1 MRIELTLNGRPAV
14 WEIEPGERLLDALRR
29 HGVYSVKR
37 GCETGDCGAC
47 VALLDGE
54 PVSSCVV
61 AAARARGAQV
71 VTLEGLA
78 GDPLLERVREAFL
91 AEGAVQCGYCTPGML
106 IVAWHLLR
114 EGGKVDEVTVRQA
127 LSGSLCRC
135 TGYVKPVRAVLLA
148 AQREKVIAHGHAPS
162 APAAP
167 GGGGAAGGHV
177 QAPLGGPAAGSPGHE
192 PGSPPGGQPGG
203 PAASTGG
210 ERP

>member
-1 MRIELTLNGRPAV
+1 MRIELTLNGRPVV

-61 AAARARGAQV
+61 AAARARGARV

-106 IVAWHLLR
+106 MSAKALLDADPDADR
-114 EGGKVDEVTVRQA
+114 HKIRQA
-127 LSGSLCRC
+127 IAGNLCRC
-135 TGYVKPVRAVLLA
+135 TGYE
-148 AQREKVIAHGHAPS
+148 QI
-162 APAAP
+162 
-167 GGGGAAGGHV
+167 V
-177 QAPLGGPAAGSPGHE
+177 QAIESVARQAGCKDHGEGGCEAD
-192 PGSPPGGQPGG
+192 GG
-203 PAASTGG
+203 
-210 ERP
+210 